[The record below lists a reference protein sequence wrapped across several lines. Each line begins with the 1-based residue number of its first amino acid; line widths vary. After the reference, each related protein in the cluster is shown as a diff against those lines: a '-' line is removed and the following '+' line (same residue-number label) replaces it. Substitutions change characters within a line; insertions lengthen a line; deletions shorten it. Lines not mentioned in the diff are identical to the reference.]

1 MRSILERIIGLT
13 GATRP
18 RTEHELCDTGDH
30 CCGSE
35 IRFWSQMFGP
45 LAGRELTLR
54 DPISG

>member
-1 MRSILERIIGLT
+1 MRSIFERLASLT
-13 GATRP
+13 SLPSP
-18 RTEHELCDTGDH
+18 RTDHRLCDSGDH

-35 IRFWSQMFGP
+35 IRFWSTMFGQ

>member
-1 MRSILERIIGLT
+1 MRTILERIVSLA
-13 GATRP
+13 GASSTR
-18 RTEHELCDTGDH
+18 TTHDQCDAGDH

-35 IRFWSQMFGP
+35 IRFWSLMFGP